1 MLPYMQRVASGLLL
15 IAGSYLT
22 YYWARVIWSSPK
34 SLGSDPL
41 VGAMTR
47 FATLV
52 QRAAGSSGGRVAVLI
67 AGGLV
72 AIGIGVATWQWS
84 GQEPPDSVPE

>member
-1 MLPYMQRVASGLLL
+1 MQRVASGLLL
-15 IAGSYLT
+15 VAGAYLT
-22 YYWARVIWSSPK
+22 YYWVRVIWSPPK

-52 QRAAGSSGGRVAVLI
+52 QRAAGSSGGRVAVLV
-67 AGGLV
+67 AGGVVAVGIAV
-72 AIGIGVATWQWS
+72 AIWQWS
-84 GQEPPDSVPE
+84 GQERATPGRE